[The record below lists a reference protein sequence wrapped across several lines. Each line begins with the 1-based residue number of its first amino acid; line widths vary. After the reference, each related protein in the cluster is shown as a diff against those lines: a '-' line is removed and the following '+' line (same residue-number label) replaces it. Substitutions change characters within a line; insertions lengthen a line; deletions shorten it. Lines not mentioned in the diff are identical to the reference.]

1 MNKVVPLEGF
11 GGGGSSPLN
20 FKIVAYAT
28 EEELAAARPKEN
40 TIGIVTT
47 TPINGWSFNATEPTE
62 LMEGMVWFTT
72 GTSSSVAFNAFK
84 KNDIQVYPISAKQ
97 YVSGAWV
104 DVTAKSYQNGEWVDW
119 VTHLYNRGDDC
130 YEITTGYHK
139 VYAKNGSLT
148 WGTDHA
154 KFSCTGSSARYV
166 SIYSH
171 NRFNVDNFSILRVK
185 LINTG
190 VSGYVFY
197 AGLCSQYS
205 TSTDLNAVK
214 AAMAAYNGTSATGT
228 EEVSFD
234 VDISALTGYFH
245 LQVFCGAPNAK
256 LTEVCLTNQEMS

>member
-1 MNKVVPLEGF
+1 MIFNIS
-11 GGGGSSPLN
+11 GGGGTALN
-20 FKIVAYAT
+20 FRVLAYAT
-28 EEELAAARPKEN
+28 EEELLASTPNEN
-40 TIGIVTT
+40 TIGIISG
-47 TPINGWSFNATEPTE
+47 TPITGWIFSATEPSPAE
-62 LMEGMVWFTT
+62 AGMVWISIGTT
-72 GTSSSVAFNAFK
+72 SAVEFNALK
-84 KNDIQVYPISAKQ
+84 KNGIRVYPISAKQ
-97 YVSGAWV
+97 YVGGAWV
-104 DVTAKSYQNGEWVDW
+104 SKNAKSYQASEWADW

-139 VYAKNGSLT
+139 VCATNGSLT

-197 AGLCSQYS
+197 AGLCNQYS
-205 TSTDLNAVK
+205 TSTDLNVVK

-256 LTEVCLTNQEMS
+256 LTEVCLTN